1 MSSADPVV
9 RRWRRWS
16 VTHVFRRS
24 TAYLAMIA
32 LAAVSLI
39 PFLWMV
45 STSFKTLPEV
55 LQFPPSWLPNQF
67 NFGNYTSLWQDF
79 PMNAWIWNSFKI
91 SILVTIGTLI
101 TCSLSGYAFAR
112 LTFPGRELI
121 FYAYLTTMMV
131 PTMVYQV
138 PRYALIRELGWY
150 NTHTALIVPSLWAAF
165 GTFMLRQ
172 FFLTIPRELE
182 EAARVDG
189 AGYFQTFTK
198 IILPLSGPAL
208 ATLTIF
214 TFIGTFNDFLG
225 PLLYLDDLDK
235 YTLQTG
241 LGFLSDSRGVDWE
254 RLMAGDVI
262 ALLPMVVLFAAAQ
275 KYYVQGIA
283 LTGVK

>member
-1 MSSADPVV
+1 MG
-9 RRWRRWS
+9 
-16 VTHVFRRS
+16 RS

-32 LAAVSLI
+32 LAAVSLV
-39 PFLWMV
+39 PFLWML

-55 LQFPPSWLPNQF
+55 LEFPPSWLPNQF
-67 NFGNYTSLWQDF
+67 NFDNYTSLWQDF
-79 PMNAWIWNSFKI
+79 PMTAWIWNSFKI

-121 FYAYLTTMMV
+121 FYAYLATMMV

-182 EAARVDG
+182 EAARIDG
-189 AGYFQTFTK
+189 AGYFQIFTK

-214 TFIGTFNDFLG
+214 TFIGIFNDFLG

-262 ALLPMVVLFAAAQ
+262 ALLPMIVLFAAAQ
-275 KYYVQGIA
+275 KYYVRGIA